1 MRRVSDLPEKICA
14 SCGRPFRWRKRWA
27 RCWNEV
33 LTCSERC
40 RGDRRRAARSERAKT
55 KAAP

>member
-1 MRRVSDLPEKICA
+1 MRNVSDLPQKLCV

-27 RCWNEV
+27 RCWSEV

-40 RGDRRRAARSERAKT
+40 RGERRSLARAERR
-55 KAAP
+55 KAQEAQ